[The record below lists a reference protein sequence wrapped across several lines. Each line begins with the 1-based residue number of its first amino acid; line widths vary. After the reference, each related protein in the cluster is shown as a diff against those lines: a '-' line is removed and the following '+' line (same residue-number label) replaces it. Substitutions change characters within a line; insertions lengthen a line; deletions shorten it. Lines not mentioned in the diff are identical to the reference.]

1 MIQKEL
7 KMELIES
14 FVQVL
19 LEYKNEMKI
28 GIVLKI
34 KFREFCKLS
43 FFFVLLFGNKEL
55 FLHCFL
61 GLFVLLF
68 GNKEFFKWYYSG
80 SFTLLFGSSC
90 IFYFLFFIIFWVF

>member
-1 MIQKEL
+1 VIQKEL

-68 GNKEFFKWYYSG
+68 GNKEFFK
-80 SFTLLFGSSC
+80 
-90 IFYFLFFIIFWVF
+90 